1 MYRTLWPY
9 GEGIK
14 SGYYMVRLNVR
25 GGSQKK
31 NKKSNMSELTFVCL
45 EKTTLIAVSLF
56 TFE

>member
-25 GGSQKK
+25 GDH
-31 NKKSNMSELTFVCL
+31 KKSNMSELTFVCL